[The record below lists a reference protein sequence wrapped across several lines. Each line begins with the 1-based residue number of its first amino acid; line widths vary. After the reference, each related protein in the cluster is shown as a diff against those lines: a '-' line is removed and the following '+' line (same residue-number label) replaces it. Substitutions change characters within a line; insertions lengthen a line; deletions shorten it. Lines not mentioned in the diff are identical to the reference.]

1 MVLKKIDAAEAYPFR
16 MQTTSAVEFQSW
28 QRFTKIDRMLNFI
41 KFSKNEWLS
50 AGPTTDQ

>member
-28 QRFTKIDRMLNFI
+28 QRFTKTYWMSNF